1 MLVTEL
7 AKLLHLDAV
16 GVIALVLAVCVISL
30 FAART
35 SQRNDYPH

>member
-16 GVIALVLAVCVISL
+16 GVIALVLVACVVPL
-30 FAART
+30 FAVRT